1 MSEYRFY
8 LKMAFILFFFIFFKI
23 QKTANAATPSNKN
36 IENGKN
42 LFQKNCTTCHSM
54 DLKKEVIGPALSGIT
69 DRKNRNWLKKWIK
82 NNKSLRENGDKD
94 AISIYQKYGKIEM
107 NLFPN
112 LSEKDIDY
120 ILDFIQNPPLKI
132 KNKIY
137 QKEEF
142 SNRIRKMILL
152 NFSMITIILFWLL
165 IRISVLIRIINV
177 NYREESLLQ
186 KRKSFFKF
194 KKENRSI
201 FYSVIVILVLTFI
214 YNLWEFFINIDINKG
229 YKPKQ
234 PIFFSHKIHSGIQKI
249 DCQYC
254 HSNAK
259 YGKISG
265 IPAANVCMNC
275 HMSITEYN
283 GNYLPQKKDKAFFD
297 KEIQKIY
304 KIVGW
309 NPTTRDFSGKIHPIQ
324 WIRLQK
330 MQDFVYFNHSQ
341 HVVSGRETIQ
351 KYKKVDIVCKAC
363 HGEVQTM
370 DEIKMSNDFTM
381 GWCINCHRST
391 EIDMNNFYYS
401 KYFNQLHKKLKNKHN
416 KITVASVGGIE
427 CKSCHY

>member
-1 MSEYRFY
+1 MNLSMSEY
-8 LKMAFILFFFIFFKI
+8 LKMALILFFCIFF
-23 QKTANAATPSNKN
+23 QKTANAENKN

-42 LFQKNCTTCHSM
+42 LFKKNCTACHSM
-54 DLKKEVIGPALSGIT
+54 DLKKELIGPALSGIT

-82 NNKSLRENGDKD
+82 NNKDLRDSGDKD
-94 AISIYQKYGKIEM
+94 AIYIYQKYGKIEM

-112 LSEKDIDY
+112 LSDQEIDD
-120 ILDFIQNPPLKI
+120 ILDFIKNPPIKKMGIEKI
-132 KNKIY
+132 SFTDTEK
-137 QKEEF
+137 KEEL
-142 SNRIRKMILL
+142 RKIILL
-152 NFSMITIILFWLL
+152 NFSVITIILFWLL
-165 IRISVLIRIINV
+165 IRFSVLLRIRNDNSIEEYII
-177 NYREESLLQ
+177 Q
-186 KRKSFFKF
+186 KRKSFFF
-194 KKENRSI
+194 WKKENRFI
-201 FYSVIVILVLTFI
+201 FYSVLGILVI
-214 YNLWEFFINIDINKG
+214 YNLWEFFINIDVNEG
-229 YKPKQ
+229 FQPKQ

-275 HMSITEYN
+275 HLSITEYN

-309 NPTTRDFSGKIHPIQ
+309 NPKTREFSGKMQSIE
-324 WIRLQK
+324 WIRVHN

-341 HVVSGRETIQ
+341 HVVSGRKTIQ
-351 KYKKVDIVCKAC
+351 KYKKVDIICKAC
-363 HGEVQTM
+363 HGQVQIM

-391 EIDMNNFYYS
+391 EIDMNNFYYT
-401 KYFNQLHKKLKNKHN
+401 KYFKKLHKKLKNKHN

>member
-1 MSEYRFY
+1 
-8 LKMAFILFFFIFFKI
+8 MALILFFCIFF
-23 QKTANAATPSNKN
+23 QKTANAETPSNKN

-42 LFQKNCTTCHSM
+42 IFKKNCTSCHSM
-54 DLKKEVIGPALSGIT
+54 DLKKELIGPALSGIT

-82 NNKSLRENGDKD
+82 NNKSLRDSGDKD

-112 LSEKDIDY
+112 LSDKEIDY
-120 ILDFIQNPPLKI
+120 ILDFIKNSPLPLKKMVKI
-132 KNKIY
+132 DTEKNY

-142 SNRIRKMILL
+142 SNRIRKIILL

-165 IRISVLIRIINV
+165 IRISVLIQIINV
-177 NYREESLLQ
+177 NSIEEYIIQKQ
-186 KRKSFFKF
+186 KRKSFFFF
-194 KKENRSI
+194 KNRSI

-214 YNLWEFFINIDINKG
+214 SNLWEFFINIDVNKG
-229 YKPKQ
+229 YQPKQ

-309 NPTTRDFSGKIHPIQ
+309 NPKTREFSGKMQPIE
-324 WIRLQK
+324 WIRVHN

-341 HVVSGRETIQ
+341 HIVSGRETIQ
-351 KYKKVDIVCKAC
+351 KYKKVDIICKAC

-391 EIDMNNFYYS
+391 EIDMNNFYYT
-401 KYFNQLHKKLKNKHN
+401 KYFNKLHKKLKNKH
-416 KITVASVGGIE
+416 TVASVGGIE